1 MISESDKSKIREIAK
16 RYNVK
21 KIILFGSSINPS
33 KESKDIDLAVEG
45 IPHSQ
50 FFKFYGDL
58 IFNLSKPVDIIDLTK
73 KSRFNKIVV
82 AEGLLLYG

>member
-1 MISESDKSKIREIAK
+1 MISEKDKNKIRDIAK
-16 RYNVK
+16 QYNVK
-21 KIILFGSSINPS
+21 KIILFGSSIDPS

-73 KSRFNKIVV
+73 KSRFNKIVA

>member
-1 MISESDKSKIREIAK
+1 MISESDRSKIQDIAR
-16 RYNVK
+16 RYGVK
-21 KIILFGSSINPS
+21 KIILFGSSIDPS

-58 IFNLSKPVDIIDLTK
+58 IFNLSKPVNIIDLTK
-73 KSRFNKIVV
+73 DSRFNKIVA

>member
-1 MISESDKSKIREIAK
+1 MISEKDKNKIRDIAK
-16 RYNVK
+16 QYNVK
-21 KIILFGSSINPS
+21 KIILFGSSIDPS

-73 KSRFNKIVV
+73 NSRFNKIVA
-82 AEGLLLYG
+82 AEGILLYG

>member
-1 MISESDKSKIREIAK
+1 
-16 RYNVK
+16 VK
-21 KIILFGSSINPS
+21 KIILFGSSIDPS
-33 KESKDIDLAVEG
+33 KKSKDIDLAVEG

-73 KSRFNKIVV
+73 DSRFNKIVA